1 MNQSPRILLA
11 LMGLSIGG
19 AETHVVELAIG
30 LKDVGFTPIV
40 ASNGGVYVKV
50 LEENGIRHYQVP
62 LNNKSPLN
70 MLRSYQRLEKI
81 LKEEHIDL
89 IHAHARIPAFI
100 LGFLHKK
107 TKIPFVT
114 TAHWVFDTSFY
125 FKYLTN
131 WGQYSLAVSNDI
143 KKYLMDNYHIPEDHI
158 KVTINGISTK
168 RFNDKIN
175 YSHLLKELGLQPN
188 NRHIVYI
195 SRMDVSRSL
204 VAHHICEIA
213 PYLFEKYPDI
223 DITLV
228 GDGDDFAQVQK
239 KVIHL
244 QEKYGKNKIVMAGA
258 RTNINEFVSMSD
270 FFIGVSRS
278 VMEAMAAGKPVIVSG
293 NEGYI
298 GIFDRDQLEPSV
310 LTNFCCRG
318 QQPATSQLLKRD
330 LTKLLEL
337 PEEKL
342 QELKAYGKEVILER
356 YSIQKMTN
364 DNIEVYNLFLNR

>member
-1 MNQSPRILLA
+1 MNKSPKVLLA

-30 LKDVGFTPIV
+30 LKESGFTPVV

-50 LEENGIRHYQVP
+50 LEENGIKHYQVP
-62 LNNKSPLN
+62 LNNKNPMN
-70 MLRSYQRLEKI
+70 MLRSYRLLEKI
-81 LKEEHIDL
+81 LHTEQIDL

-114 TAHWVFDTSFY
+114 TAHWVFDTRFY

-158 KVTINGISTK
+158 KVTINGISTA
-168 RFNDKIN
+168 RFHDRVPCE
-175 YSHLLKELGLQPN
+175 HLLQELGLDSGR
-188 NRHIVYI
+188 RHIVYI

-213 PYLFEKYPDI
+213 PALFETYDDI

-228 GDGDDFAQVQK
+228 GDGDDFANVQE
-239 KVIHL
+239 KVSAL
-244 QEKYGKNKIVMAGA
+244 QAKYGKDRIVMAGA
-258 RTNINEFVSMSD
+258 RTNINEFVALSD
-270 FFIGVSRS
+270 IFVGVSRS
-278 VMEAMAAGKPVIVSG
+278 VMEAMAAGRPVIVAG

-298 GIFDRDQLEPSV
+298 GIFDRDKLEPSV

-318 QQPATSQLLKRD
+318 EKAASAQLLKQD
-330 LTKLLEL
+330 LVKLLEL
-337 PEEKL
+337 APEAIEA
-342 QELKAYGKEVILER
+342 LKSYGKEVILNR
-356 YSIQKMTN
+356 YSIRRMTD
-364 DNIEVYNLFLNR
+364 DNIEVYKLFLGE

>member
-1 MNQSPRILLA
+1 MNKSPKILLA

-30 LKDVGFTPIV
+30 LKEAGFTPIV
-40 ASNGGVYVKV
+40 ASNGGVYVNV
-50 LEENGIRHYQVP
+50 LEENGIKHYQVP
-62 LNNKSPLN
+62 LNNKNPIN
-70 MLRSYQRLEKI
+70 MLRSYRLLEQI
-81 LKEEHIDL
+81 LKTEQIDL

-107 TKIPFVT
+107 TRIPFVT
-114 TAHWVFDTSFY
+114 TAHWVFDTRFY

-143 KKYLMDNYHIPEDHI
+143 KQYLMDNYQVPENHI
-158 KVTINGISTK
+158 KVTINGISTT
-168 RFNDKIN
+168 RFHDSIPCD
-175 YSHLLKELGLQPN
+175 HLIRELGLN
-188 NRHIVYI
+188 AERRHIVYI
-195 SRMDVSRSL
+195 SRMDASRSL

-213 PYLFEKYPDI
+213 PYLFEKYSDI

-228 GDGDDFAQVQK
+228 GDGDDFSKVQE
-239 KVIHL
+239 KVSAL
-244 QEKYGKNKIVMAGA
+244 QEKYGKDKIVMAGA

-270 FFIGVSRS
+270 IFIGVSRS
-278 VMEAMAAGKPVIVSG
+278 VMEAMAAGRPVIVSG

-298 GIFDRDQLEPSV
+298 GIFDRDKLEPAV

-318 QQPATSQLLKRD
+318 EKAATAQLLQQD

-337 PEEKL
+337 DRETTET
-342 QELKAYGKEVILER
+342 LKAYGKEVILER
-356 YSIQKMTN
+356 YSIRRMTN
-364 DNIEVYNLFLNR
+364 DNIEVYNLFLNQ

>member
-1 MNQSPRILLA
+1 MNKSPKILLA

-30 LKDVGFTPIV
+30 LKEAGFVPVV
-40 ASNGGVYVKV
+40 ASNGGVYVNI
-50 LEENGIRHYQVP
+50 LEENGIKHYQVP
-62 LNNKSPLN
+62 LNNKNPLN
-70 MLRSYQRLEKI
+70 MLRSYRLLEKI
-81 LKEEHIDL
+81 LKTEQIDL

-114 TAHWVFDTSFY
+114 TAHWVFDTRFY

-143 KKYLMDNYHIPEDHI
+143 KTYLMEEYHVPENHI
-158 KVTINGISTK
+158 KVTINGISTT
-168 RFNDKIN
+168 RFNDAVPHA
-175 YSHLLKELGLQPN
+175 HLLEELRLNKER
-188 NRHIVYI
+188 RHIVYI

-213 PYLFEKYPDI
+213 PELFEKYSDI

-228 GDGDDFAQVQK
+228 GDGDDFDNVRQK
-239 KVIHL
+239 VSVL
-244 QEKYGKNKIVMAGA
+244 QEKYGKDRIVMAGA

-270 FFIGVSRS
+270 IFIGVSRS
-278 VMEAMAAGKPVIVSG
+278 VMEAMAAGRPVIVSG

-298 GIFDRDQLEPSV
+298 GIFDRDKLEPAV

-318 QQPATSQLLKRD
+318 EAAATAELLNRD
-330 LTKLLEL
+330 LTTLLEL
-337 PEEKL
+337 DPEATEA
-342 QELKAYGKEVILER
+342 LKVYGKEVIQER
-356 YSIQKMTN
+356 YSIRRMTD

>member
-1 MNQSPRILLA
+1 MNQSPKILLA

-30 LKDVGFTPIV
+30 LKKAGYTPIV
-40 ASNGGVYVKV
+40 VSNGGVYVKV
-50 LEENGIRHYQVP
+50 LEENGIKHYKVP
-62 LNNKSPLN
+62 LNNKNPLN
-70 MLRSYQRLEKI
+70 MIRSYKALKHILE
-81 LKEEHIDL
+81 EEHIDL

-143 KKYLMDNYHIPEDHI
+143 KKYLMENYHVPENHI
-158 KVTINGISTK
+158 KVTINGISTE
-168 RFNDKIN
+168 RFHDGID
-175 YSHLLKELGLQPN
+175 YSHLLKELGLRAD

-213 PYLFEKYPDI
+213 PYLFETYKNI

-228 GDGDDFAQVQK
+228 GDGDDFARVQQL
-239 KVIHL
+239 VSAL
-244 QEKYGKNKIVMAGA
+244 QQKYGKDKIVMAGA

-270 FFIGVSRS
+270 FFVGVSRS
-278 VMEAMAAGKPVIVSG
+278 VMEAMAAGKPVIVAG

-298 GIFDRDQLEPSV
+298 GIFDRDKLEASV

-318 QQPATSQLLKRD
+318 EEPATAEHLKKD
-330 LTKLLEL
+330 LCTLLEM

-342 QELKAYGKEVILER
+342 KMLSDYGKEVIMQR

-364 DNIEVYNLFLNR
+364 DNIEVYKLFLKQ

>member
-1 MNQSPRILLA
+1 
-11 LMGLSIGG
+11 
-19 AETHVVELAIG
+19 
-30 LKDVGFTPIV
+30 
-40 ASNGGVYVKV
+40 
-50 LEENGIRHYQVP
+50 
-62 LNNKSPLN
+62 

-228 GDGDDFAQVQK
+228 GDGDDFEQVHK

-318 QQPATSQLLKRD
+318 QQLATAQLLKRD